1 MTIEP
6 SEVNCVVCN
15 EESVLKSMKALTM
28 ELPNKKNLVISFTVV
43 DDELSTLDAT
53 MCGSCL
59 CGTLYHIGNE
69 ILRSA
74 DPRIS
79 LPESN

>member
-15 EESVLKSMKALTM
+15 EGSALKGMKALSM
-28 ELPNKKNLVISFTVV
+28 ELPNKQNLVINFTVV
-43 DDELSTLDAT
+43 DDELSTIDAT
-53 MCGSCL
+53 ICGSCL

-74 DPRIS
+74 EPRIS
-79 LPESN
+79 LTSN